1 MEQATDVRVFQ
12 LGNTLSFVAVVVV
25 NSLAN
30 ILPLNNVS
38 TGELSDSYPNYF
50 VPAGYVFSIWLV
62 IYLLLLGFTVRQ
74 LRRGGDDAETLRKI
88 GWLFVVSNVFNF
100 VWIFIWHW
108 RLVALSLLAMFGLL
122 ASLIMIYLR
131 LDIGRAQVS
140 REVRIYYHLPFS
152 VYLGWITVAPIAN
165 IVAFLVSSGWES
177 YGTAAA
183 YWKKRSRDRR
193 LSMPFAEY
201 IADAA
206 APRYEESGLAASMRR
221 LIRKCIDRL
230 QERQRE
236 IVLLRY
242 YRNLN
247 SSGIGRRMGM

>member
-1 MEQATDVRVFQ
+1 MEQATDVRLLQ

-88 GWLFVVSNVFNF
+88 GWFFVISNVFNF
-100 VWIFIWHW
+100 VWIFLWHW
-108 RLVALSLLAMFGLL
+108 RLVALSLVAMFGLL

-140 REVRIYYHLPFS
+140 REERIYYNLPFS

-177 YGTAAA
+177 YGTAATYWTVLVIAVAVALTLVNMWTRGDVA
-183 YWKKRSRDRR
+183 YS
-193 LSMPFAEY
+193 LV
-201 IADAA
+201 
-206 APRYEESGLAASMRR
+206 
-221 LIRKCIDRL
+221 
-230 QERQRE
+230 
-236 IVLLRY
+236 IVWAL
-242 YRNLN
+242 
-247 SSGIGRRMGM
+247 SGIVYKQMAEPLIPYAAGLGALVIIGGIVFNYVKRGGL

>member
-1 MEQATDVRVFQ
+1 MEQATDVRLLQ

-88 GWLFVVSNVFNF
+88 GWFFVISNVFNF
-100 VWIFIWHW
+100 VWIFLWHW
-108 RLVALSLLAMFGLL
+108 RLVALSLVAMFGLL

-140 REVRIYYHLPFS
+140 REERIYYHLPFS

-177 YGTAAA
+177 YGTAATYWTVLVIAVAVALTLVNMWTRGDVA
-183 YWKKRSRDRR
+183 YS
-193 LSMPFAEY
+193 LV
-201 IADAA
+201 
-206 APRYEESGLAASMRR
+206 
-221 LIRKCIDRL
+221 
-230 QERQRE
+230 
-236 IVLLRY
+236 IVWAL
-242 YRNLN
+242 
-247 SSGIGRRMGM
+247 SGIVYKQMAEPLIPYAAGLGALVIIGGIVFNYVKRGGL

>member
-1 MEQATDVRVFQ
+1 MEQATDVRLLQ

-62 IYLLLLGFTVRQ
+62 IYLLLLGFTARQ

-88 GWLFVVSNVFNF
+88 GWLFVISNVFNF
-100 VWIFIWHW
+100 VWIFLWHW
-108 RLVALSLLAMFGLL
+108 RLVALSLVAMIGLL

-140 REVRIYYHLPFS
+140 REERIYYHLPFS

-177 YGTAAA
+177 YGTAATYWTVLVIAVAVALTLVNMWTRGDVA
-183 YWKKRSRDRR
+183 YS
-193 LSMPFAEY
+193 LV
-201 IADAA
+201 
-206 APRYEESGLAASMRR
+206 
-221 LIRKCIDRL
+221 
-230 QERQRE
+230 
-236 IVLLRY
+236 IVWAL
-242 YRNLN
+242 
-247 SSGIGRRMGM
+247 SGIVYKQMAEPLIPYAAGLGALVIIGGIVFNYVKRGGL

>member
-100 VWIFIWHW
+100 VWIFLWHW

-140 REVRIYYHLPFS
+140 REERIYYHLPFS

-177 YGTAAA
+177 YGTTAA
-183 YWKKRSRDRR
+183 YWTV
-193 LSMPFAEY
+193 LV
-201 IADAA
+201 IAVAVALTLVNMWTRGDAA
-206 APRYEESGLAASMRR
+206 YSLV
-221 LIRKCIDRL
+221 
-230 QERQRE
+230 
-236 IVLLRY
+236 IVWAL
-242 YRNLN
+242 
-247 SSGIGRRMGM
+247 SGIVYKQMAEPLIPYAAGLGAAVIIGGIVFNYVKRGGL

>member
-12 LGNTLSFVAVVVV
+12 LGNVLSFVAVVVV

-100 VWIFIWHW
+100 VWIFLWHW

-183 YWKKRSRDRR
+183 YWTV
-193 LSMPFAEY
+193 LV
-201 IADAA
+201 IAVAVALTLVNMWTRGDAA
-206 APRYEESGLAASMRR
+206 YSLV
-221 LIRKCIDRL
+221 
-230 QERQRE
+230 
-236 IVLLRY
+236 IVWAL
-242 YRNLN
+242 
-247 SSGIGRRMGM
+247 SGIVYKQMAEPLIPYAAGLGAVVIIGGIVFNYVKRGGL